1 MKTAAQL
8 DKEWLMSRY
17 PATESEQ
24 DAFAD
29 KVAHLCQVV
38 DFDEHRARKRAY
50 ELLLT
55 GGIN

>member
-1 MKTAAQL
+1 MKTAAEQ
-8 DKEWLMSRY
+8 DIEWLIARY
-17 PATESEQ
+17 PATELEQ
-24 DAFAD
+24 EAFAD

-50 ELLLT
+50 ELLLD